1 MASLRLYEHDSL
13 KLTVPEAGCAD
24 MRTLSSD
31 YLREQ
36 YRLLVRWLMIL
47 QKRPRFEGAKTV
59 LDSVRG
65 LVGANPGLLF
75 SVIRRSSFG
84 GLLRCI
90 DGQLRNAEWT
100 PNAEQWSTE
109 LLSELV
115 AELSRHES
123 IIGENSSVD
132 ESGQSSTRENSR
144 WPVVDGIVLSLV
156 DNNPMALMETHPDKD
171 GNGVDLGGKSVE
183 EWAEVLREAFKL
195 IESAFPEIYAEMKL
209 GLQQIIPVGYDEK
222 KHLSASYQEFVG
234 TIYLTLHPDVLTMV
248 EALIHEFSHTKMNML
263 WSLDYVLHNAFN
275 PLFTSPFRPDPRPL
289 HGILLGL
296 HAFLPIEYFYER
308 MTASN
313 HVICNDPGWEKRRSR
328 LRDLNSDAART
339 VALHGEPTVLGQ
351 RVLND
356 VEYWN
361 GHFSSI

>member
-1 MASLRLYEHDSL
+1 MAPLRLYEHDSL
-13 KLTVPEAGCAD
+13 KLTVPETGCAD

-36 YRLLVRWLMIL
+36 YRLLIRWLMIL
-47 QKRPRFEGAKTV
+47 KGRSEFEGAEAV

-65 LVGANPGLLF
+65 LVSTNPGLLF
-75 SVIRRSSFG
+75 SIIRRSSFG

-90 DGQLRNAEWT
+90 DGQLRNPEWT
-100 PNAEQWSTE
+100 SNAEQWSTE
-109 LLSELV
+109 LLAQLASELW
-115 AELSRHES
+115 RHDS
-123 IIGENSSVD
+123 LIGD
-132 ESGQSSTRENSR
+132 RALCGTPAQSEASEKVR

-171 GNGVDLGGKSVE
+171 GNGVDLGAKSVE
-183 EWAEVLREAFKL
+183 EWAGVLREAFRL
-195 IESAFPEIYAEMKL
+195 IDSAFPEIYAEMKL

-234 TIYLTLHPDVLTMV
+234 TIYLTLHPDILTMV

-263 WSLDYVLHNAFN
+263 WSLDYVLHNAFS
-275 PLFTSPFRPDPRPL
+275 PLFASPFRPDPRPL

-308 MTASN
+308 MTACN
-313 HVICNDPGWEKRRSR
+313 HAICNDPGWEKRRSR
-328 LRDLNSDAART
+328 LRDLNRDAART

-361 GHFSSI
+361 GHFSPA